1 MAPEFLRFGFVW
13 ITLVTLATGASGQ
26 SAPQLPPVL
35 LQLIRD
41 DAVHDELQASDDQRE
56 SILEA
61 LAEIDGRW
69 FRARHLSGEEERS
82 EIETLT
88 REIQQRLTQIL
99 DASQVT
105 RLEQLQ
111 RQALGTRM
119 VLRDDVAQALKLSK
133 DQIQT
138 FANAFID
145 TDTKSAQVE
154 KQLQQ
159 EDKSGSEAQAEIER
173 IKNDERRTLISKL
186 TADQRA
192 GIGSL
197 TGSPFNFSMIKR
209 RLPLAPELQ
218 TEGVSWIQGGP
229 LSLEQLK
236 GKVVAVHF
244 YAFQCINCQRNLP
257 HYKGWHEDYADKGLV
272 IIGIQT
278 PETQSERQLDRV
290 DAAAKSEG
298 IEYPVML
305 DSAASNW
312 RAWGNRVWPT
322 VYLVDKK
329 GFVRT
334 WWQGEM
340 NWKATPGEQKMR
352 QNIETLLAE

>member
-1 MAPEFLRFGFVW
+1 MTLEFLRFGIVCF
-13 ITLVTLATGASGQ
+13 TLVMLASGASAQ

-35 LQLIRD
+35 LQIVRD
-41 DAVHDELQASDDQRE
+41 EAVHDELQASDDQRE
-56 SILEA
+56 SIMEA
-61 LAEIDGRW
+61 LPEIDGRW

-82 EIETLT
+82 ELAALS
-88 REIQQRLTQIL
+88 RELQQRLTPIL
-99 DASQVT
+99 DASQMT

-119 VLRDDVAQALKLSK
+119 VLRDDVARALKLSK
-133 DQIQT
+133 EQIQAFT
-138 FANAFID
+138 NAFLD
-145 TDTKSAQVE
+145 TDKKSAQVE

-159 EDKSGSEAQAEIER
+159 GDKSGREAQAEIEK
-173 IKNDERRTLISKL
+173 IKNNERRTLVSKL
-186 TADQRA
+186 TADQRS

-197 TGSPFNFSMIKR
+197 TGSPFDFSAIKR
-209 RLPLAPELQ
+209 KLPLAPDLQ
-218 TEGVSWIQGGP
+218 TEGVTWIQGGP
-229 LSLEQLK
+229 QSLEQLR

-290 DAAAKSEG
+290 EAAAKKEG

-305 DSAASNW
+305 DSDASNW

-322 VYLVDKK
+322 VYLIDKK

-340 NWKATPGEQKMR
+340 NWQATPGEQKMR